1 MKRKKKI
8 NRDIDAVIVATYRKT
23 KKSKNPDHWYYVNL
37 YVFSLLVYF
46 EKNERKVVFL
56 FIDQNYNRTEILLD
70 TEEDCIEMFEVV
82 KKTLK
87 KNKEDDSIDF
97 LLEPLKE
104 AFNMKKETYLKK
116 IKRWTYYRIAKLKS
130 FNVEEAIYGYDYD
143 PFR

>member
-87 KNKEDDSIDF
+87 K
-97 LLEPLKE
+97 LLTRKTNNTKLHYENE
-104 AFNMKKETYLKK
+104 CFFICHIFDVSGYNC
-116 IKRWTYYRIAKLKS
+116 IIWTARCSYKHNRRIAGCIGD
-130 FNVEEAIYGYDYD
+130 AGC
-143 PFR
+143 